1 MPMQRRTRERSSKKG
16 EATPAPA
23 KRSRLRRRV
32 IVLFCSLAA
41 ALTVICG
48 RLFSLQVYQYADL
61 VEAAKRQSSD
71 RVSSV
76 SRRGTIYDRNGRDLA
91 ISIGASS
98 IAARPSQV
106 VDPKRAAAAL
116 SAALSLPVEK
126 ILERLQTEKPFVWIK
141 RSVSTEEAQ
150 AVTRLNLKGI
160 ESETE
165 SKRFYPKQ
173 QQAAHLLGFVGTED
187 RGLEGLELQYD
198 AYLAGKRKW
207 LAQQQ
212 DARRR
217 PIFREEA
224 GEAQG
229 SDLHLT
235 IDEVIQY
242 ITERELEAAVTKSG
256 ALSGSAI
263 VMDPFS
269 GEILALANYPTFDP
283 NAYTEASAFARR
295 NRAVADYYAPG
306 SAFKAI
312 VGAGALEEKLV
323 RPEDQFDGEGGAIT
337 VGGVTIRDHE
347 RFGIITF
354 SEVLAHS
361 SNVGAIKVGMRL
373 GKSLYYNYISGFGF
387 GNLTKIDL
395 PGETP
400 GLVRRPK
407 EWSALSLASL
417 SIGMEISVS
426 PLQMLVAMSAIA
438 NGGILVRPYVAKSIV
453 AADGKVIIEN
463 APMQVRR
470 VISEATSRTLATV
483 LKGVVT
489 EGTGKEA
496 AVEGF
501 DVAGKTGT
509 SQKLDPATGRY
520 SRHKVVASFVGFV
533 PVEQPRLAIIVT
545 IDDPSTLRWGGSIA
559 APTFREIARDSL
571 KHLGI
576 TPGTRERLRL
586 VEGIR
591 SATFRLN

>member
-1 MPMQRRTRERSSKKG
+1 
-16 EATPAPA
+16 
-23 KRSRLRRRV
+23 V

-41 ALTVICG
+41 ALTVISG
-48 RLFSLQVYQYADL
+48 RLFSLQVYQYSDL

-91 ISIGASS
+91 ISLGASS
-98 IAARPSQV
+98 ISARPSQV

-116 SAALSLPVEK
+116 SAALSLPAEK
-126 ILERLQTEKPFVWIK
+126 ILERLQAKKAFVWIK

-150 AVTRLNLKGI
+150 AVTRLMLKGI
-160 ESETE
+160 ESDAE

-173 QQAAHLLGFVGTED
+173 QQAAHLLGFVGTDD

-207 LAQQQ
+207 IVQQQ
-212 DARRR
+212 DAKRR

-242 ITERELEAAVTKSG
+242 IAERELEAAVTQSG

-295 NRAVADYYAPG
+295 NRAVADYYEPG

-312 VGAGALEEKLV
+312 VGAGALEERLV
-323 RPEDQFDGEGGAIT
+323 RPEDRFDGEGGAIQ

-347 RFGIITF
+347 RFGVITF
-354 SEVLAHS
+354 AEILAHS

-400 GLVRRPK
+400 GMIRRPK

-417 SIGMEISVS
+417 SIGQEISVS

-438 NGGILVRPYVAKSIV
+438 NGGNLVRPYVVKSIV
-453 AADGKVIIEN
+453 AADGKVIREN

-489 EGTGKEA
+489 EGTGKAA

-509 SQKLDPATGRY
+509 SQKLEPATGRY
-520 SRHKVVASFVGFV
+520 SRQKVVASFVGFV
-533 PVEQPRLAIIVT
+533 PVEQPRLAIIVI
-545 IDDPSTLRWGGSIA
+545 IDEPSTLRWGGSIA
-559 APTFREIARDSL
+559 APTFREIARESL
-571 KHLGI
+571 KHLRM
-576 TPGTRERLRL
+576 TPGTRERLR
-586 VEGIR
+586 VAEGIR
-591 SATFRLN
+591 SAAFRLN